1 MNDVLIS
8 IQRVIPIAYLVDY
21 LDIAAVCLLGIGAV
35 FDLLAVLKMNK
46 YCMMIAA
53 VAIAMALICTIIL
66 TSYYGF

>member
-1 MNDVLIS
+1 M
-8 IQRVIPIAYLVDY
+8 IPISYFVDY
-21 LDIAAVCLLGIGAV
+21 IDIAAVCLLGIGAV
-35 FDLLAVLKMNK
+35 FDLLAVLKLNK